1 MVLLVEFSGRIV
13 FFELESL
20 GVFASLRDIIFR
32 GREHGVSQSYPS
44 MIMVPPSS
52 PCFPIYTHI
61 SQLGAERGSATACSD
76 TFTIRAAGC
85 GARGVVIGGRVVLM
99 AKLMGDGLRVY
110 GLGFRV

>member
-61 SQLGAERGSATACSD
+61 SQLTNFREIPAPLVQSVAVLQLVVTHSLSGRRGAGQ
-76 TFTIRAAGC
+76 
-85 GARGVVIGGRVVLM
+85 GAL
-99 AKLMGDGLRVY
+99 
-110 GLGFRV
+110 